1 MPDKRW
7 RGRWEL
13 SNSQTQ
19 TSENT
24 LKSKSIKTFEIWNF
38 QFPRQFLRL
47 SALPSWLATRCPGET
62 WWTATSTTTGWPGST
77 ALSPA
82 SGATRTT
89 SRATPDQRGS
99 LSAESWRSTSP
110 VDRKIFYGWKI
121 FLFIKNISLQGAA
134 WAGLSQG
141 WSRSLAVWTGGSSCR
156 DTSGE
161 SRSGTPCLLIKRITS
176 VL

>member
-19 TSENT
+19 TSQNT

-89 SRATPDQRGS
+89 SRATPDQRGFQ
-99 LSAESWRSTSP
+99 SAESWRSTSP
-110 VDRKIFYGWKI
+110 VDRKIFYGLI
-121 FLFIKNISLQGAA
+121 FFHCRGRPGLVSAKDGVGHWLCGQEEVPAGIHWGSQDQG
-134 WAGLSQG
+134 L
-141 WSRSLAVWTGGSSCR
+141 RVC
-156 DTSGE
+156 
-161 SRSGTPCLLIKRITS
+161 
-176 VL
+176 